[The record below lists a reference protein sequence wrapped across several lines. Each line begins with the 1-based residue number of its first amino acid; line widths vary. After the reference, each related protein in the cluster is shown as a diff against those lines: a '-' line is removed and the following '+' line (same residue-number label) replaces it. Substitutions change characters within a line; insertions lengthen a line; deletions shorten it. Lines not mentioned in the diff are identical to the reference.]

1 MKFPHAYKG
10 VKLLFSAQ
18 MMLLCTTIIMAI
30 SAVVAALTANGSAS
44 ETALAIAGLI
54 SLIAAL
60 LTFIAGIISLV
71 GYGKAAK
78 DDKHFGIALAL
89 ILFSVLA
96 SLVSGVLKYLGIKPE
111 IIADILN
118 AVYNLLSELAII
130 FAILGLCSLSE
141 RVGDENNIR
150 YGKSICGVIIAILV
164 IDIVVSVLPI
174 FLNGI
179 TATIAVILAVADGVL
194 SFAAYI
200 MYLVYLKKVANM
212 LKK

>member
-44 ETALAIAGLI
+44 ETALAIAGLVA
-54 SLIAAL
+54 LIAAL

-78 DDKHFGIALAL
+78 DDKRFGIALAL
-89 ILFSVLA
+89 ILFGVLA
-96 SLVSGVLKYLGIKPE
+96 SLVSGVLKFLAIKPE

-118 AVYNLLSELAII
+118 AVYNLFSELAII